1 MYTLR
6 AGRILIKSII
16 IVCLLNL
23 LAWKAS
29 WAHRIGENGKK
40 DNDKIK
46 KRRSKRRAPVI
57 RCSLSAPLFSHMNKS
72 GFVLLPIQ

>member
-29 WAHRIGENGKK
+29 WAHRTGENEKK

-46 KRRSKRRAPVI
+46 SRSKRQAPVA
-57 RCSLSAPLFSHMNKS
+57 RLSGSLYS
-72 GFVLLPIQ
+72 GVGMRWPGG